1 MSGALTREE
10 IRSLLEGHGFV
21 KLPRASTRARNRE
34 DKPHAEGWRLGSE
47 TVYLKEGNRLPLV
60 IHPDREGELGALL
73 AVAGVTRES
82 KTGYVFNSNFAGFPK
97 QKNLGQSETKYG
109 LDFGFDSAAALH
121 GFLAA
126 LGAISTSRSSGSP
139 IAVKAGASQPARK
152 LAAPAVRFDRDAL
165 ALEAEFREPNNSR
178 LMQWLPNYLATVSAV
193 EQSCRS
199 GEWAT
204 AFDLVWRKHDNSV
217 SYAGQGILGKEA
229 VDRHQDALMEMLQE
243 IAADGS
249 PEQFQQL
256 VERFDRWYQGGTLPK
271 VPRLL
276 LARAF
281 ATVHPNRYHTTVA
294 QTKHEAVIPWFEQH
308 TGFVAPSGDWAT
320 RAAALTEHLERSGL
334 FVGQQARRNMFPWY
348 VFESLTSTPQA
359 TEFRPEHVS
368 KVRRGQAATQE
379 ERRQVNYRQNVIQ
392 DRMVKH
398 LRGIYGRNAVGSEQ
412 ATGND
417 GKADVLVKL
426 PHGRW
431 GIYEIKP
438 AESARMAVREAIG
451 QLLEYGYRRGAYGD
465 VSLHIVSDA
474 PLDPVTE
481 DYLDTLKQQFDLSF
495 EYLQVSSDLEES
507 TGEDR

>member
-1 MSGALTREE
+1 MSGALTRDE
-10 IRSLLEGHGFV
+10 ISSLLQESGFV
-21 KLPRASTRARNRE
+21 RDGAPKA
-34 DKPHAEGWRLGSE
+34 HAEGWRLGSE
-47 TVYLKEGNRLPLV
+47 RVFLKTGDRFPLV
-60 IHPDREGELGALL
+60 IHPDNEAQLGALL
-73 AVAGVTRES
+73 AVPGVTRDP
-82 KTGYVFNSNFAGFPK
+82 KKRYAHNSNFSGFPK
-97 QKNLGQSETKYG
+97 RMNGGQREEAYG
-109 LDFGFDSAAALH
+109 LDFGFDGPAALR
-121 GFLAA
+121 GFLDA
-126 LGAISTSRSSGSP
+126 LGATSISRQSGSA
-139 IAVKAGASQPARK
+139 IAAKAGVSPPAPRVG
-152 LAAPAVRFDRDAL
+152 APAVRFDRDAV

-178 LMQWLPNYLATVSAV
+178 LMQWLPNYLATVNAV
-193 EQSCRS
+193 EQSRRS
-199 GEWAT
+199 GEWET

-229 VDRHQDALMEMLQE
+229 VDRHRDALMEMLQE

-294 QTKHEAVIPWFEQH
+294 QTKHDAVIPWFEQH
-308 TGFVAPSGDWAT
+308 TGFVAPSGDWAM

-379 ERRQVNYRQNVIQ
+379 ERRQVSYRQNVIQ
-392 DRMVKH
+392 DRLVEH
-398 LRGIYGRNAVGSEQ
+398 LRGIYGHDAVGSEQ
-412 ATGND
+412 ATGNG

-426 PHGRW
+426 PQGRW